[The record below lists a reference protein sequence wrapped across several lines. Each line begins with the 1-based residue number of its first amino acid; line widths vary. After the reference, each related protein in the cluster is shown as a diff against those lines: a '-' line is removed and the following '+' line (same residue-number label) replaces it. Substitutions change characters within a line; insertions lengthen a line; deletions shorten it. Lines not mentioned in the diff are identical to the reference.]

1 MIKRVRRQLH
11 GRNDVGFW
19 GGIFGIGALVLGWI
33 PLLGAAL
40 ADILGIL
47 AILFGLV
54 GMSQSGPKR
63 FAMLGVVLGV
73 VMLVL
78 KHLPVLSAI

>member
-1 MIKRVRRQLH
+1 MMRRVRRELH
-11 GRNDVGFW
+11 GRNDAGFW
-19 GGIFGIGALVLGWI
+19 GGIFGIAALVLGWI
-33 PLLGAAL
+33 PVLGATL
-40 ADILGIL
+40 VDMLGIL

-54 GMSQSGPKR
+54 GMTRPGPKR

-78 KHLPVLSAI
+78 KHLPILSVI